1 MHSYKGSKFTVYD
14 LQVPEWKGVGWG
26 WGWGCG
32 LSQWKGGPSSQVM
45 RAGDRE
51 QGSEHLLR
59 KRWLG

>member
-1 MHSYKGSKFTVYD
+1 MERG
-14 LQVPEWKGVGWG
+14 GVGL
-26 WGWGCG
+26 G
-32 LSQWKGGPSSQVM
+32 LWTEPVEGGPSSQVM